1 MKAVKERKTRSQ
13 MNLLDG
19 VEKDVE
25 TKKSSNEFKNQE
37 LFQYLKELTSSS
49 RSRKGGRRCS
59 TYSKVKDALIE
70 KFGESTFKADKTQVQ
85 EYLRTGGKGPAPSL
99 PPTKEEEEVESYVVE
114 TTDSK
119 RIGLI
124 CRADGRVM
132 WKRDKDSNLPKLSDR
147 LLSINK
153 IKYQGQEGQICEDV
167 DTPIS
172 LRFSKTSS
180 SSSSCTLPFVL
191 VECVAYIRSHGMK
204 VDGIFRKNGNLGQ
217 ASALRD
223 AFLNYES
230 GKSKTSPDLELMLGM
245 SNDGHVRTVASLLK
259 MYFRELK
266 DPLFPFNSYDD
277 LIKCGPDKLA
287 IKALVS
293 DRDKVP
299 QKNYDILASLMYF
312 LQSVSKHSGVN
323 KMTPN
328 ALSICWSQSLM
339 RTPTSGS
346 GDPTEI
352 LMAFAKDA
360 GTCNS
365 IVEVMIENVSDI
377 FEERL
382 LYSWL

>member
-1 MKAVKERKTRSQ
+1 
-13 MNLLDG
+13 
-19 VEKDVE
+19 
-25 TKKSSNEFKNQE
+25 
-37 LFQYLKELTSSS
+37 
-49 RSRKGGRRCS
+49 
-59 TYSKVKDALIE
+59 
-70 KFGESTFKADKTQVQ
+70 
-85 EYLRTGGKGPAPSL
+85 
-99 PPTKEEEEVESYVVE
+99 
-114 TTDSK
+114 
-119 RIGLI
+119 
-124 CRADGRVM
+124 
-132 WKRDKDSNLPKLSDR
+132 
-147 LLSINK
+147 
-153 IKYQGQEGQICEDV
+153 
-167 DTPIS
+167 
-172 LRFSKTSS
+172 
-180 SSSSCTLPFVL
+180 
-191 VECVAYIRSHGMK
+191 MK

-223 AFLNYES
+223 AFLKYES
-230 GKSKTSPDLELMLGM
+230 EKSQTPDLELMLGM

-299 QKNYDILASLMYF
+299 QQNYDILASLMYF

>member
-1 MKAVKERKTRSQ
+1 M
-13 MNLLDG
+13 
-19 VEKDVE
+19 
-25 TKKSSNEFKNQE
+25 
-37 LFQYLKELTSSS
+37 
-49 RSRKGGRRCS
+49 
-59 TYSKVKDALIE
+59 
-70 KFGESTFKADKTQVQ
+70 
-85 EYLRTGGKGPAPSL
+85 
-99 PPTKEEEEVESYVVE
+99 
-114 TTDSK
+114 
-119 RIGLI
+119 
-124 CRADGRVM
+124 
-132 WKRDKDSNLPKLSDR
+132 
-147 LLSINK
+147 
-153 IKYQGQEGQICEDV
+153 
-167 DTPIS
+167 
-172 LRFSKTSS
+172 
-180 SSSSCTLPFVL
+180 
-191 VECVAYIRSHGMK
+191 ECVAYIRSHGMK

-223 AFLNYES
+223 AFLKYES
-230 GKSKTSPDLELMLGM
+230 EKSKTPDLELMLGI

-259 MYFRELK
+259 MYFRELE

-277 LIKCGPDKLA
+277 LMKCGPDKLA

-299 QKNYDILASLMYF
+299 QQNYDILASLMYF
-312 LQSVSKHSGVN
+312 LKSVSKHSDVN

-360 GTCNS
+360 GKCNS

-377 FEERL
+377 FEERM